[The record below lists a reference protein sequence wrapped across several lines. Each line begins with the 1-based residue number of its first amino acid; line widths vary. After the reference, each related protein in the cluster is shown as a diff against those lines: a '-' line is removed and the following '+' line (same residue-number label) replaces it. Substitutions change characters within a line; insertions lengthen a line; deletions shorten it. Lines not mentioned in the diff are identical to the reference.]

1 MIKEQR
7 GLIMLIELGTS
18 QGVNLG
24 MFNISNR
31 KETLISMAIGH
42 RIKEDQNMHLAIL
55 KEG

>member
-1 MIKEQR
+1 
-7 GLIMLIELGTS
+7 MLIELGTS
-18 QGVNLG
+18 QGINLD

-31 KETLISMAIGH
+31 KETFLFMAIDH